1 MKDIKNAT
9 SYFDI
14 LCQNKCQFNCLNI
27 LYLRAKFGTERV
39 EANKVISNKPNLPLF
54 NDPLGPDGLP
64 PLCYWSQQKTQKQI
78 IAYAKN

>member
-1 MKDIKNAT
+1 MRHHNLTFCVKINANLIALI
-9 SYFDI
+9 SYI
-14 LCQNKCQFNCLNI
+14 
-27 LYLRAKFGTERV
+27 YLRAKFGTERV
-39 EANKVISNKPNLPLF
+39 EANKVILNKPNLPLF